1 MEIKFD
7 VTARLLLRAA
17 MVRQENLIQ
26 PALRNSRNILV
37 NGRPTRLIEVIP
49 SLLGNTGQFLPTNI
63 SETERSSCVG
73 HQGHQG
79 EEGEGAEGF
88 QLELQHY
95 SGLVSEEKISQSRGC
110 H

>member
-17 MVRQENLIQ
+17 LVRQENVIQ

-49 SLLGNTGQFLPTNI
+49 PLLGNTGQFLPTNI

-79 EEGEGAEGF
+79 QEGAEDF
-88 QLELQHY
+88 HLELQHN
-95 SGLVSEEKISQSRGC
+95 SGLVSEEKICQSWGC